1 LSWDVD
7 QYERFKNERAQ
18 PFRDLGA
25 LIEPRPNMRIVDL
38 GCGTGELTR
47 ELHELLAASETL
59 GIDSSESMLLK
70 ALGTS
75 TLHFQLGDIASF
87 TTANPFDLVFSNA
100 ALHWIPDQERLF
112 ARLISLLAPDGQLA
126 VQMPANHDHPSHRIA
141 AEVAASF
148 GIEPRTV
155 NILAS
160 ESYASLLHRLG
171 FARQHVRLQ
180 VYGHVLASTADV
192 VEWTKGSTLTPYREA
207 LSTEKYAD
215 FLTEYTNRLVAAL
228 GDSRPYFYTFKRVLM
243 WASM

>member
-18 PFRDLGA
+18 PFRDLTA
-25 LIEPRPNMRIVDL
+25 LIERRPNMRIVDL

-47 ELHELLAASETL
+47 ELHEQLDAAETL
-59 GIDSSESMLLK
+59 GIDSSESMLQK
-70 ALGTS
+70 ASPSG
-75 TLHFQLGDIASF
+75 TLHFELGDIASF
-87 TTANPFDLVFSNA
+87 TTDSPFDLVFSNA
-100 ALHWIPDQERLF
+100 ALHWIPDHERLF

-141 AEVAASF
+141 AEVATSF
-148 GIEPRTV
+148 GIEPRIV
-155 NILAS
+155 NVLNP
-160 ESYASLLHRLG
+160 ESYAVLLHRLA
-171 FARQHVRLQ
+171 FARQHVRLH
-180 VYGHVLASTADV
+180 VYGHMLPSTADV

-207 LSTEKYAD
+207 LSTEKYAG

-243 WASM
+243 WASL